1 MRVLQTLRDDGPVP
15 SLDAF
20 QLRNW
25 AVNAEDALL
34 PLEEIA
40 QRILTHEENPKAA
53 GQHQRSKYPLAP
65 GHWVPITTPRRF

>member
-1 MRVLQTLRDDGPVP
+1 MHVLRDDGPVP

-40 QRILTHEENPKAA
+40 QRILTHEENQKAA
-53 GQHQRSKYPLAP
+53 GQGPAE
-65 GHWVPITTPRRF
+65 